1 MAGSNEFIKYLL
13 ELLYS
18 ADSAIDI
25 SDEITPSSDKAID
38 AANSR
43 VIKKHV
49 KWRVLHHSSYKN
61 QQNLYFSGRI
71 RG

>member
-1 MAGSNEFIKYLL
+1 MADSNEFIKYLL

-18 ADSAIDI
+18 ADSAVDI
-25 SDEITPSSDKAID
+25 SDDITLPSDKAID
-38 AANSR
+38 AANSH

-49 KWRVLHHSSYKN
+49 KRKALHHSNYKN